1 MRNRKSKT
9 GSTNRRTTEGRLS
22 AAEVARIARLFPSYR
37 DFVDDALFHPQWGY
51 YSTGQ
56 VRFGDGGHY
65 DTFPLALSP
74 MFGWMVAH
82 YAWRRWRAAGQPT
95 RFEICEIGAGNGQ
108 LCLDVLVC
116 VSDRARRLRRTG
128 AQEWRRFADALRYRI
143 VERSPALIARQREHL
158 GPVAESVRWTCAD
171 LSRRPARGTPF
182 GDHGLVV
189 ANEVLDCLAHHKV
202 VPGRDGRPGV
212 AFVVPTL
219 GGGSATSPPTGR
231 LVAGLRPGQ
240 RAVPR
245 DQLARVL
252 GDGRLRGQVKFE
264 EVVLPIGVV
273 PGLADF
279 VRRHYPEFFLPGKRR
294 PYFACPDIERLVRNT
309 ARLYR
314 QAETLWIDYGETRAF
329 HLSTPERERVFAG
342 PPRSRATIYRDPG
355 RDDIT
360 FMVDFSVV
368 AAAAERAGTEVVFYG
383 DQGALAGRS
392 GVKLDEHARDL
403 ILRYRMLGWML
414 TVVGL
419 GPERDWRHTGVTWN
433 KGAGKGGRMRD
444 EIRRGVDEFLGKRPS
459 RFKLAILRS

>member
-1 MRNRKSKT
+1 MKS
-9 GSTNRRTTEGRLS
+9 SPSS
-22 AAEVARIARLFPSYR
+22 ALPAVEVARIARLFPSYR

-56 VRFGDGGHY
+56 VRFGEGGHY

-74 MFGWMVAH
+74 MFGRMVAH
-82 YAWRRWRAAGQPT
+82 YAFRRWRRVGRPA
-95 RFEICEIGAGNGQ
+95 RFEVCEIGAGNGQ

-116 VSDRARRLRRTG
+116 ATDRARRVRR
-128 AQEWRRFADALRYRI
+128 AREQDWPRFADALRYRI
-143 VERSPALIARQREHL
+143 IERSPALIVRQREHL

-171 LSRRPARGTPF
+171 LSQRPARRTPF

-202 VPGRDGRPGV
+202 VPRRDGRPGV

-219 GGGSATSPPTGR
+219 RGAAPSKPWLR
-231 LVAGLRPGQ
+231 LVAGVRPEQ

-252 GDGRLRGQVKFE
+252 ADERLRRQVDFE
-264 EVVLPIGVV
+264 EVVLPIDTL
-273 PGLADF
+273 PKLASF
-279 VRRHYPEFFLPGKRR
+279 ARRHYPEFFAPGKFP
-294 PYFACPDIERLVRNT
+294 PYFACPDIEQLVRNT

-314 QAETLWIDYGETRAF
+314 HEEALWVDYGHTRVF
-329 HLSTPERERVFAG
+329 HLTTSERRRVFAG
-342 PPRSRATIYRDPG
+342 PPRSGATIYRDPG

-360 FMVDFSVV
+360 FLVDFSV
-368 AAAAERAGTEVVFYG
+368 AGAAAERAGMEVAFYG
-383 DQGALAGRS
+383 GQAALACRS

-414 TVVGL
+414 TVVGV
-419 GPERDWRHTGVTWN
+419 GPERDWRHSGVTWN
-433 KGAGKGGRMRD
+433 KRAGKGGRMRD
-444 EIRRGVDEFLGKRPS
+444 DIRRGIDEFLGARPS
-459 RFKLAILRS
+459 IFKLMILRSQASREVAGRRR